1 MAIYFGGDSG
11 GGDSTE
17 GRILQVQL
25 TTKTNTFSNNSDSF
39 TDISGMNVAITPHN
53 SGNKILIIATLD
65 WSTSQDGYSSLRLLR
80 GSTAIGVAA
89 GSGSRTPCGFALQS
103 NYNANNKLY
112 TATYTYLDE
121 PSTTGSITYKLQCR
135 TYSGDARYFTINRTG
150 SDSNVNYHHRG
161 ISRIMAME
169 VAA

>member
-1 MAIYFGGDSG
+1 MGDIMSAP
-11 GGDSTE
+11 SPTCSAE
-17 GRILQVQL
+17 ATYKEI
-25 TTKTNTFSNNSDSF
+25 
-39 TDISGMNVAITPHN
+39 ISG
-53 SGNKILIIATLD
+53 SGLI
-65 WSTSQDGYSSLRLLR
+65 R
-80 GSTAIGVAA
+80 
-89 GSGSRTPCGFALQS
+89 F
-103 NYNANNKLY
+103 